1 MKHYLL
7 LSSLFALSAS
17 AQAPKEV
24 LFSLGSSDQL
34 EYTEFTYNE
43 FSKVLTRTYI
53 EYSESLLCV
62 DTHTYDDKQ
71 QLTSILTEQD
81 LTGGLDFEKLQPA
94 CRVDYQYDE
103 RGNRIGR
110 DNFNRRNGQLE
121 HSAHIAY
128 NYDEDNRLV
137 SEEQFWAFDP
147 EAPFFRI
154 VYTYN
159 EEGQRVSAE
168 EFQQDWFEK
177 DVYKFSGRLEYY
189 YDDEGRLDQTA
200 YFYVTGRDAETGE
213 DYVELMN
220 TEQYYYSAAGD
231 VSKHEVLSASGK
243 VTNRETYYYDEDVP
257 VEDVAYP
264 ATPEYVIG
272 QLQYAKHKVTREEIF
287 GTNLNTGELTYSHSM
302 VYNYEPNT
310 VGIDRVQA
318 DANGLTV
325 DYNAESRSLRLE
337 GNADGASVRIV
348 SASGQTLLS
357 TATAT
362 GEHSISTGELTPG
375 TYIAIVHKPGQG
387 TVAQKFMVR

>member
-7 LSSLFALSAS
+7 LSSLIALSAS
-17 AQAPKEV
+17 AQTPKEV
-24 LFSLGSSDQL
+24 LVSVTTSDEL

-128 NYDEDNRLV
+128 NYDDDNRLL

-159 EEGQRVSAE
+159 EKGQRVSAE
-168 EFQQDWFEK
+168 EYAQDWFEK

-189 YDDEGRLDQTA
+189 YDDEGRLESSP
-200 YFYVTGRDAETGE
+200 YFYVTGRDEETGE
-213 DYVELMN
+213 DYVELMS
-220 TEQYYYSAAGD
+220 TDQYYYNAAGD
-231 VSKHEVLSASGK
+231 VVKHEVLSGSGK
-243 VTNRETYYYDEDVP
+243 VTNREAYYYDENVGKD
-257 VEDVAYP
+257 EVAYP
-264 ATPEYVIG
+264 FTPEYKIG
-272 QLQYAKHKVTREEIF
+272 QLELSKHKLNKEEVW
-287 GTNLNTGELTYSHSM
+287 GTNLNTGELAFSHS
-302 VYNYEPNT
+302 VTYTYEPNT
-310 VGIDRVQA
+310 VGIDKVQA
-318 DANGLTV
+318 DASNLMV
-325 DYNAESRSLRLE
+325 DYNAESGSLRLE

-362 GEHSISTGELTPG
+362 GERNISTGVLAPG